1 MRLVRRNALG
11 LYAVYGAA
19 VVSGLVVTPIAIAA
33 IGKVDF
39 GVWSYIGGITIFVSL
54 LDLGVGPSI
63 VRFAAEARGRESEED
78 MNALASIGLA
88 IYAVIGLI
96 TIPVGGV
103 IAWFVPAL
111 GHAPADLVWPARI
124 CAMLVILSIAAR
136 FPLGLFYNLLGGH
149 QRFDVQNLGNFTS
162 TLLYAV
168 LVAALLPHGG
178 GLILLGAITLL
189 TTIVRLGIPLGWL
202 RSELPTLHLSR
213 RYLSRERARTLIGF
227 SFSNFLIAVAQKIV
241 FTTDVVVVGTILGAT
256 AATFYSVPAKL
267 FAMAFGIGTAAQS
280 LLFPA
285 FAEAEGAGATERQRR
300 LLLTGVRVGT
310 AGVVLL
316 ALPLIFIPDKI
327 IRAWVGAGYDE
338 STWVLLVLGF
348 VILVHQ
354 PIALFTQ
361 YMIARG
367 RQRPMANALI
377 AAMLAN
383 VVLSIAMA
391 YTVGLWG
398 VAASTLVTDIAVLG
412 IAIPWLIAPTS
423 DVSPGDLL
431 RAMGRPILPG
441 VIVGTVVLGLL
452 GRLYPGHRL
461 LEFVPLGV
469 LWVTVCG
476 AALWRFGFD
485 AEERDR
491 FTREVVG
498 RRGAG
503 DSVARQEDVEHVP
516 LEAISEDVPIEL
528 APRPSS
534 GLGEG
539 GPP

>member
-19 VVSGLVVTPIAIAA
+19 IVSGLVVTPIAIGA

-39 GVWSYIGGITIFVSL
+39 GVWSYIAGITIFVSL

-63 VRFAAEARGRESEED
+63 VRFAAEARGRRSEDD

-88 IYAVIGLI
+88 IYAVIAVI
-96 TIPVGGV
+96 TIPVGAV

-111 GHAPADLVWPARI
+111 VNAPADLVWPARI
-124 CAMLVILSIAAR
+124 SAMLVILSIAAR
-136 FPLGLFYNLLGGH
+136 FPLGLFYNLLGGQ
-149 QRFDVQNLGNFTS
+149 QRFDVQNLGNFIS

-189 TTIVRLGIPLGWL
+189 TTLVRLGIPLGWL
-202 RSELPTLHLSR
+202 KSELPNLKLSS
-213 RYLSRERARTLIGF
+213 RYLSRARARTLIGF

-256 AATFYSVPAKL
+256 AATDYSVPAKL

-285 FAEAEGAGATERQRR
+285 FAEAEGAGATDRQRR

-310 AGVVLL
+310 AGVALL

-327 IRAWVGAGYDE
+327 IRAWVGAGYRE
-338 STWVLLVLGF
+338 SAWVLFVLGF
-348 VILVHQ
+348 VIIVHQ

-361 YMIARG
+361 YLIARAH
-367 RQRPMANALI
+367 QRAISIALI
-377 AAMLAN
+377 AAVLAN
-383 VVLSIAMA
+383 VALSIAMA

-398 VAASTLVTDIAVLG
+398 VAASTLVTDVAVL
-412 IAIPWLIAPTS
+412 AFVIPRLIAPIS
-423 DVSPGDLL
+423 DITTRDLL
-431 RAMGRPILPG
+431 RAMGRPLLPAFL
-441 VIVGTVVLGLL
+441 VAVVLLGFL

-461 LEFVPLGV
+461 LEFVPLAV
-469 LWVTVCG
+469 LWLAVGG
-476 AALWRFGFD
+476 AAVWRFGFD
-485 AEERDR
+485 EGERRR

-498 RRGAG
+498 RRGSD
-503 DSVARQEDVEHVP
+503 DSAARQEDLEHVP
-516 LEAISEDVPIEL
+516 LEAIGEDVPIEL
-528 APRPSS
+528 APRAPR
-534 GLGEG
+534 GFGE
-539 GPP
+539 